1 MIIERI
7 TYGLERIVVP
17 MLLMLAP
24 ASILSQPAAIKDHEA
39 ESGTSPGLLQAG
51 IVHLAFDSLG
61 LQTLEIYGPAAPYRH
76 TAEGLSTT
84 GFIIIIRPYM
94 AANQGGRPLPQAI
107 WYIPKPTY
115 CNLPPYA
122 TPTKA
127 GLYLKP
133 QEGLKAYISKV
144 FKFLRIGKLKQI
156 AHLRNPYFP
165 KWNLGFHV
173 SLTFLITQ

>member
-1 MIIERI
+1 MAIPI
-7 TYGLERIVVP
+7 
-17 MLLMLAP
+17 LLILAP
-24 ASILSQPAAIKDHEA
+24 ATMLCHTAVVKNHDTDSSMVLSLLH
-39 ESGTSPGLLQAG
+39 TS
-51 IVHLAFDSLG
+51 IVHLDFDRLG
-61 LQTLEIYGPAAPYRH
+61 LQTFEIYNFATPYKQ
-76 TAEGLSTT
+76 TGKGLSTT